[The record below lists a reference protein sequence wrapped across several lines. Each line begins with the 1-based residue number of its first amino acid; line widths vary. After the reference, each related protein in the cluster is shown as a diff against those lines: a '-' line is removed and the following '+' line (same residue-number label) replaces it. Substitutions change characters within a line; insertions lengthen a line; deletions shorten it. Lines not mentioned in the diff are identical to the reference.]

1 MKEKEIGRVF
11 DFFAKIGVAAI
22 KVTGP
27 LSIGDKIH
35 IKGGTTDFTQ
45 EVTSMQS
52 HNKNIEK
59 AKKSDEI
66 GIKVKDRVRKN
77 DKIYLVKE

>member
-1 MKEKEIGRVF
+1 MKEKEIGKVF
-11 DFFAKIGVAAI
+11 DFFAKINVAAI
-22 KVTGP
+22 KMSGS
-27 LSIGDKIH
+27 LSVGDKIR
-35 IKGGTTDFTQ
+35 IKGNTTDITQ

-59 AKKSDEI
+59 AKKGDEI
-66 GIKVKDRVRKN
+66 GIKVGDRVRKN